1 MRLDVL
7 SLFLNFLLNSVFT
20 RSNPNKGPWTL
31 IPNEEVFKSFMK
43 YSSNRSLRKTYY
55 DAYYSRASYINEQLD
70 TNNSEII
77 KNLLSY
83 R

>member
-1 MRLDVL
+1 MVAID
-7 SLFLNFLLNSVFT
+7 

-31 IPNEEVFKSFMK
+31 IPNEEVFRAFMK
-43 YSSNRSLRKTYY
+43 YCNNRNLRKTYY
-55 DAYYSRASYINEQLD
+55 DAYYSRASYVNEQLD

-77 KNLLSY
+77 KNILNY